1 MLIPKRRCLN
11 SSHKFVSKKKKSSEK
26 YKPNNLAE
34 YVTDS
39 ITFLSYFKH
48 LWVKTG
54 YMRSLGGNLHSAVH
68 SVHII
73 YKSGIQSD
81 RKILNS
87 FPVY

>member
-1 MLIPKRRCLN
+1 MLKL
-11 SSHKFVSKKKKSSEK
+11 SHEFVSKKSSEK

-39 ITFLSYFKH
+39 TPFLSYYKH

-73 YKSGIQSD
+73 YKSGI
-81 RKILNS
+81 
-87 FPVY
+87 

>member
-39 ITFLSYFKH
+39 IPFLSYYKH

-54 YMRSLGGNLHSAVH
+54 YMRSLGGNLHPVY
-68 SVHII
+68 SVHKI
-73 YKSGIQSD
+73 YKSGI
-81 RKILNS
+81 
-87 FPVY
+87 